1 MASQRLTFIDILRGI
16 ACVWMIETHAVN
28 AFLHNA
34 FTSGAF
40 YGALKISNGFVAVT
54 FIFCAGAGFRLA
66 LESKL
71 QDYISFGK
79 PLWNYISRLLF
90 ILGIGYSRQTPI
102 FSLSY
107 LKDSH
112 NAEWMRFLDSNVL
125 QLIVVSSFLAL
136 LGLLLTQSLKR
147 MILYAWLMMISVFWL
162 TPLIWTIPADTLQ
175 QIPDFLRMYVSMQ
188 PPASFPIFP
197 WTGYYFAGY
206 IVMHYFISA
215 TDRKRMSN
223 LYLIVSF
230 ALLLIVYGVS
240 RTDWTYYSQELN
252 WWLVSPM
259 HMMFRV
265 SGTMILFSLL
275 YTIQDRLTGPV
286 SRALMLNGRESL
298 VVYVGQGIILYGAGM
313 QSIIRSILP
322 VYITPWHIV
331 ILTISVIGIMT
342 AYAFMWNTYKRTM
355 PIHAKWTLYLS
366 MIIYVLVFLFSPA

>member
-1 MASQRLTFIDILRGI
+1 
-16 ACVWMIETHAVN
+16 
-28 AFLHNA
+28 
-34 FTSGAF
+34 
-40 YGALKISNGFVAVT
+40 
-54 FIFCAGAGFRLA
+54 
-66 LESKL
+66 
-71 QDYISFGK
+71 
-79 PLWNYISRLLF
+79 
-90 ILGIGYSRQTPI
+90 
-102 FSLSY
+102 
-107 LKDSH
+107 
-112 NAEWMRFLDSNVL
+112 
-125 QLIVVSSFLAL
+125 
-136 LGLLLTQSLKR
+136 
-147 MILYAWLMMISVFWL
+147 
-162 TPLIWTIPADTLQ
+162 
-175 QIPDFLRMYVSMQ
+175 
-188 PPASFPIFP
+188 
-197 WTGYYFAGY
+197 
-206 IVMHYFISA
+206 MHYFISA

>member
-28 AFLHNA
+28 AFLNDA
-34 FTSGAF
+34 FTEGIF

-90 ILGIGYSRQTPI
+90 ILGIGYSLQTPI

-107 LKDSH
+107 LQSSTP
-112 NAEWMRFLDSNVL
+112 AEWMRFLDSNVL

-136 LGLLLTQSLKR
+136 IGLFLTQSLQK
-147 MILYAWLMMISVFWL
+147 MIFYAWLMMASVFWL
-162 TPLIWTIPADTLQ
+162 TPIIWSIPAEMLL
-175 QIPDFLRMYVSMQ
+175 QIPDFLRMYVSTQ
-188 PPASFPIFP
+188 PPASFPLFP
-197 WTGYYFAGY
+197 WAGYYFAGY
-206 IVMHYFISA
+206 IATHYFVGAEDRNRIS
-215 TDRKRMSN
+215 N
-223 LYLIVSF
+223 IYLILSIV
-230 ALLLIVYGVS
+230 LMMIVYGVS
-240 RTDWTYYSQELN
+240 RTDWTYYSPELN

-259 HMMFRV
+259 HMLFRV
-265 SGTMILFSLL
+265 AGAMFLFALL
-275 YTIQDRLTGPV
+275 YKVQDRLTGPI
-286 SRALMLNGRESL
+286 SRALMVNGRESL

-313 QSIIRSILP
+313 QAIIRSIFP
-322 VYITPWHIV
+322 EYIMPWHIV
-331 ILTISVIGIMT
+331 VLTLSVIGIMT
-342 AYAFMWNTYKRTM
+342 AYAFMWNTYKKRM

-366 MIIYVLVFLFSPA
+366 MIIYVLIFLLTPA